1 MDGVW
6 TNGRLT
12 TFVAPPKFI
21 LIDGP
26 NGSGKTSVVAP
37 GINVPIINADEIAR
51 TLDRADR
58 QAAAAEARVMASSMV
73 RHFLDTASSFGIETT
88 MNKAGDLSLLN
99 RARRLGFETQA
110 FIVWSG
116 GFKVCLE
123 RVRLRVERNG
133 HDVPKE
139 EIRSRYESALEALAL
154 IVGAIDLATVIDNSR
169 TADGGLEA
177 VLVAEKGVIITLVD
191 RPPPWLS
198 SAFDRWMAPLCL
210 GVSLVDLA
218 SDPRVYRARRLL
230 AHRPKT

>member
-1 MDGVW
+1 
-6 TNGRLT
+6 
-12 TFVAPPKFI
+12 
-21 LIDGP
+21 
-26 NGSGKTSVVAP
+26 
-37 GINVPIINADEIAR
+37 
-51 TLDRADR
+51 
-58 QAAAAEARVMASSMV
+58 MASSMV

-116 GFKVCLE
+116 GFEVCLE

-154 IVGAIDLATVIDNSR
+154 IVGAVDLATVIDNSR